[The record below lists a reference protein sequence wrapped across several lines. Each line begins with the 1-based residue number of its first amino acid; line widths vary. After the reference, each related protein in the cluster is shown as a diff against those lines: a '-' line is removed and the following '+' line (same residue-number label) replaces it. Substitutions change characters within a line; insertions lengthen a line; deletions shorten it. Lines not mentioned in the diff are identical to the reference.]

1 MVFFS
6 ISLSQ
11 DQPRSTFSHMQYRID
26 ALRPQRKIDKWRIMR
41 ENLANKSTSLLN
53 LSNKSVE
60 RAWDLNNDTG
70 EGVDI

>member
-1 MVFFS
+1 MFFFS
-6 ISLSQ
+6 PISLSQ

-26 ALRPQRKIDKWRIMR
+26 ALRPHREIDKWRIMR

-60 RAWDLNNDTG
+60 RA
-70 EGVDI
+70 